1 MAYKINYLSQRD
13 PAWKDINLGFDPKA
27 TIGTAGAPLTCLTM
41 LVNGYG
47 YTETPGTL
55 NDKLK
60 SLGAGNGFIGPLI
73 VWGGLP
79 QLFNKIKY
87 KTIILCPDHNAPIAE
102 INASLAKG
110 EPVLVELDRSLA
122 EGIQNHWVVLVARQG
137 DDYLMTDPW
146 PYPSD
151 NNDTLLNPRYGF
163 FRKPQAFITAVVWY
177 GPKGKVPGPI
187 EIKIYVEVKRSVAV
201 GLRLRSHP
209 NTSSETLAVEPAG
222 TRLGV
227 LEPEEIAIA
236 KIGVFK
242 QWLLVR
248 DPAGRE
254 GYVAAWY
261 VGTTTAYIPPV
272 PEPEAMIGAL
282 NALRASSSL
291 PAYKTSPIL
300 MSIAKEQADY
310 MASSGKVTQLSAS
323 GQMPYQ
329 RALAA
334 SYPLA
339 GDLSKGGFM
348 SEYVMDGKGLSI
360 DQVLTRWQSE
370 NPDLNTILSTKQE
383 LEVGAGSAVS
393 GDIIYY
399 CLDVAIPV
407 AAPLPPAPDALRVYV
422 SNRVETSGLRMR
434 AKPSMGSTLVTV
446 LKVGSELVVLD
457 DKDTARLKIGTP
469 NEWLNVNDAKGN
481 SGYVAAWLVEESLV
495 PPSPVPQIPREPTV
509 GSMIVV
515 VAETVAASGLRLRA
529 TPGMDGSVVSIEPAG
544 TILTVLEDQALVRL
558 KLGVKDEWLNV
569 QDPQGRNGY
578 VAAWY
583 VTEKI
588 IASIP

>member
-13 PAWKDINLGFDPKA
+13 PSWKDINLGFDPKV

-60 SLGAGNGFIGPLI
+60 SLGPGNGFIGPLI

-87 KTIILCPDHNAPIAE
+87 KNIILCPDHNAPIAE
-102 INASLAKG
+102 IDASLAEG

-122 EGIQNHWVVLVARQG
+122 EGKQNHWVVLVARQG

-146 PYPSD
+146 PYPPD
-151 NNDTLLNPRYGF
+151 NKDTPFNPRYGF
-163 FRKPQAFITAVVWY
+163 FRKPQAFITAVVCY
-177 GPKGKVPGPI
+177 GPKGKVPVPI
-187 EIKIYVEVKRSVAV
+187 EIKIYVEVKRSVAI
-201 GLRLRSHP
+201 GLRLRSQP
-209 NTSSETLAVEPAG
+209 NSSSEVLAVEPAG

-227 LEPEEIAIA
+227 LEPEEIALA
-236 KIGVFK
+236 KIGVFN
-242 QWLLVR
+242 QWLWVR

-254 GYVAAWY
+254 GYIAAWY
-261 VGTTTAYIPPV
+261 VGTTTAYTPPV
-272 PEPEAMIGAL
+272 PEPEAIIGAL

-291 PAYKTSPIL
+291 PAYKTSTIL
-300 MSIAKEQADY
+300 TSIAKEQADY

-334 SYPLA
+334 GYPLA

-348 SEYVMDGKGLSI
+348 SEYVLDGTGLSI
-360 DQVLTRWQSE
+360 DQVITRWLSE

-407 AAPLPPAPDALRVYV
+407 AAPLPPGPDALRVYV

-446 LKVGSELVVLD
+446 LKVGSELVVLE

-469 NEWLNVNDAKGN
+469 NEWLNVNDGKEN
-481 SGYVAAWLVEESLV
+481 SGYVAAWLVEETLV
-495 PPSPVPQIPREPTV
+495 PKPPAPQVPPGPSAAGMTVIVNETV
-509 GSMIVV
+509 G
-515 VAETVAASGLRLRA
+515 ASGLRLR
-529 TPGMDGSVVSIEPAG
+529 TSPGMDGTVISIEPAG
-544 TILTVLEDQALVRL
+544 MLLTVLEDPSAVRL
-558 KLGVKDEWLNV
+558 KLGIKDEWLNV
-569 QDPQGRNGY
+569 LDPQGRNGY

-583 VTEKI
+583 VIEKVSAPI
-588 IASIP
+588 L